1 VPIPL
6 RPLARGLLA
15 AALLAAPPVAAEDA
29 FAGKKAG
36 DLMVRLRGIYVSPE
50 DSAQIDP
57 IGGDTQISSEYA
69 PEIDFTYFLLDQ
81 IALELVLTTTRHNV
95 KVKDSSIGDVDIGKI
110 SLLPPT
116 LLLQWHP
123 LPGAKISP
131 YVGGGV
137 NYNVFY
143 DQKTEGIITDADYDD
158 TVGYA
163 VQAGVDVHLIDK
175 FWLNLDVK
183 KYWIDTRA
191 KFNGGTITA
200 DVDLDPWL
208 FGVGIGYKF

>member
-1 VPIPL
+1 METLPKA
-6 RPLARGLLA
+6 LARGLVVA
-15 AALLAAPPVAAEDA
+15 TLLVAPPVAAEDD

-36 DLMVRLRGIYVSPE
+36 DLMVRLRGIYVSPD

-123 LPGAKISP
+123 LPKWKISP
-131 YVGGGV
+131 YVGGGI

-158 TVGYA
+158 TVGWA
-163 VQAGVDVHLIDK
+163 LQAGVDVHLVDN

-183 KYWIDTRA
+183 RYWIETRA
-191 KFNGGTITA
+191 KFNGGSIAA

-208 FGVGIGYKF
+208 FGVGLGYKF